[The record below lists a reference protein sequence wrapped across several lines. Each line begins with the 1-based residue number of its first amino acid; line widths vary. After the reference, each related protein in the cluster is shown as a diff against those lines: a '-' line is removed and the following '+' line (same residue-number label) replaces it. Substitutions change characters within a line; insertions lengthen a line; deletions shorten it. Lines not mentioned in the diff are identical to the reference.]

1 MDYDLFHG
9 DLADHLLAC
18 PFPLN
23 AHEVFVG
30 KRPVE
35 DGWVAVALRIDGC
48 ASKDQAVWLGDHIQI
63 DLVAYLRHTN
73 QEDVPLEAVQINW
86 AVPEGASTWSVAIY
100 VVLGSAMEADAMA
113 DFLTAYAKPA
123 LSG

>member
-1 MDYDLFHG
+1 MSYDLFQR

-30 KRPVE
+30 KRRVE

-48 ASKDQAVWLGDHIQI
+48 ISKDQAVWLGDQIQI

-100 VVLGSAMEADAMA
+100 VVLGSATEADAMA
-113 DFLTAYAKPA
+113 DFLTIYAKPA
-123 LSG
+123 LSD